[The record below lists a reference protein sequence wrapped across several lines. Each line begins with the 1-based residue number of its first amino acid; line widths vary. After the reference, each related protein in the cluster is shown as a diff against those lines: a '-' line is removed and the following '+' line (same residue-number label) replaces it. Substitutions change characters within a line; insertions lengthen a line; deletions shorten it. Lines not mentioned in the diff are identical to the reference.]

1 MKKNI
6 TKTIV
11 LVLLTMLFI
20 GCSDS
25 YFDVNTPSN
34 TATEEELGMKDLMA
48 PVIHS
53 TLEGQRSAELSFGN
67 YTQYFVSDG
76 GGALGQTSAS
86 GLWTQVYLYIL
97 PNLKVIKSKAK
108 ENEAPHIGAIVDIL
122 TAINLGIATDTW
134 DNIPYS
140 EATQGPD
147 SNFPAFDTQEE
158 IYTEIFNLLD
168 GAIVALGASDDSGF
182 NLGSAD
188 LIYGGDSASW
198 LRAAY
203 TIKARYQLHLVGKGI
218 TTPNDVLTTIDNG
231 FTSNDDDFQMFYSDK
246 NINPWYALEV
256 SARNSGNFHHDLAS
270 QFISSM
276 NGDYYPFESGIVEV
290 DPRLPIHAQN
300 GDAAEWKGYVS
311 GGGGKAPDG
320 SNGNAEFLGDT
331 EKNIYGYYT
340 AEDSPLVLITYAEA
354 LFIKAE
360 AAFLANG
367 GTTTSV
373 GTNTTAYMAY
383 MDGIAASMNKF
394 GVDGTDYL
402 ADTSIDVGEGSLA
415 LHHIMKEKYIH
426 NFLNPETFVDFRR
439 YDFSDD
445 VFTGLTIRE
454 EEEVDDNDFFGLWF
468 RRANYP
474 TTELNRN
481 EANVLANQKEP
492 IDPVWWDN

>member
-1 MKKNI
+1 MKKSNI
-6 TKTIV
+6 KTII
-11 LVLLTMLFI
+11 LALFATVI
-20 GCSDS
+20 TGCSDN

-34 TATEEELGMKDLMA
+34 TAAVEELGMKDLIA

-53 TLEGQRSAELSFGN
+53 TLEGHRSAELSFGN
-67 YTQYFVSDG
+67 YTQYFVSTG
-76 GGALGQTSAS
+76 GGAIGQTSAS

-97 PNLKVIKSKAK
+97 PNLKAIKDKAV
-108 ENEAPHIGAIVDIL
+108 ENEAMHIGAIADVL

-158 IYTEIFNLLD
+158 IYNEVFSLLN
-168 GAIVALGASDDSGF
+168 GAIAALEASDNSGF

-188 LIYGGDSASW
+188 LIYGGDSDSW

-218 TTPNDVLTTIDNG
+218 TTANDVLTTIENG
-231 FTSNDDDFQMFYSDK
+231 FTSNDDNFEMFYDDK
-246 NINPWYALEV
+246 NINPWY
-256 SARNSGNFHHDLAS
+256 SAEILSRATGNLSKDIAS
-270 QFISSM
+270 QIVSSM
-276 NGDYYPFESGIVEV
+276 NGEYYPFNGSIEV
-290 DPRLPIHAQN
+290 DPRLPEI
-300 GDAAEWKGYVS
+300 AEIPS
-311 GGGGKAPDG
+311 
-320 SNGNAEFLGDT
+320 GDT
-331 EKNIYGYYT
+331 EYRGYISGGAGKSPSGLEDANTGFKTDGYYT
-340 AEDSPLVLITYAEA
+340 SIDSPLNIITYAEA

-373 GTNTTAYMAY
+373 GTNSTAYMAY
-383 MDGIAASMNKF
+383 MDGVAASMGMW
-394 GVDGTDYL
+394 GVDGTDYI
-402 ADTSIDVGEGSLA
+402 ADTAIDVGEANLA

-426 NFLNPETFVDFRR
+426 NYLNPETFVDFRR

-474 TTELNRN
+474 TSELNRN

-492 IDPVWWDN
+492 VDPVWWDN